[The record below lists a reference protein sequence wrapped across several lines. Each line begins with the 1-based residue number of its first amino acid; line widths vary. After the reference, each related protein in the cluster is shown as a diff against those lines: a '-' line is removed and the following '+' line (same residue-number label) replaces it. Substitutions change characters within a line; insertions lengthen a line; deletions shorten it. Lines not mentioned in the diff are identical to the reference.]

1 MLPNLKCS
9 ALLRLRLKCS
19 DVLSMNFEGKI
30 LIKTWRVS
38 LKVGICISKQL
49 TWLMFV
55 KSTDI
60 YQDIPDFKLWV
71 LTNKYHEGK
80 SCSFPWSFFF
90 FFKKCFFANNSDR
103 NKLFSCLIILCIL
116 KRRERG
122 EIISSYVSG
131 DLTDL

>member
-1 MLPNLKCS
+1 
-9 ALLRLRLKCS
+9 
-19 DVLSMNFEGKI
+19 
-30 LIKTWRVS
+30 
-38 LKVGICISKQL
+38 
-49 TWLMFV
+49 MFV

-80 SCSFPWSFFF
+80 RAVPFPDLFFF
-90 FFKKCFFANNSDR
+90 FFKKCFFANNFDR

>member
-1 MLPNLKCS
+1 MLSNLKCS

-90 FFKKCFFANNSDR
+90 FKKCFFANNFDR

>member
-1 MLPNLKCS
+1 
-9 ALLRLRLKCS
+9 
-19 DVLSMNFEGKI
+19 MNFEGKI

-80 SCSFPWSFFF
+80 RAVPFPDLFFF
-90 FFKKCFFANNSDR
+90 LR
-103 NKLFSCLIILCIL
+103 NVFLQIILI
-116 KRRERG
+116 
-122 EIISSYVSG
+122 EISCF
-131 DLTDL
+131 LA

>member
-90 FFKKCFFANNSDR
+90 FFKKCFFANNSNR